1 MLTYSFRSLA
11 SKGFPSECSKSVC
24 MATCTQ
30 NTPNLQCWF
39 LKRRLTNTPRRHRL
53 AGGQLSSLYPP
64 SSSSSSFGPASV
76 MMCSSAR
83 PAYSRTPLR
92 SSVHCPSISLF
103 VNLMFIQFVCD
114 NLSVLIFST
123 MNRQTCLL
131 LKKGWSSAARMPALV
146 DSSSLAL
153 SHPRTPPPSQWPAL
167 ATLSPLAK
175 FQLVWRR
182 FCEMLCCLVC
192 LKCRRY
198 KYRFALS
205 IKIKL
210 PIVFSDTVDTLTTT
224 VAVWTRPSSTGS
236 LAHIVRGACTGS
248 NRCRNGRESGV
259 RVQAWGKPLEGTKP
273 CAQALTIHY
282 DRNCKWCFIIIST
295 PKYSLIFRT
304 EWYGESYTL
313 VRNFNPLTK
322 ASCNIPGTWSICTP
336 TYISSLPQQLMLTKN
351 VH

>member
-1 MLTYSFRSLA
+1 
-11 SKGFPSECSKSVC
+11 
-24 MATCTQ
+24 
-30 NTPNLQCWF
+30 
-39 LKRRLTNTPRRHRL
+39 
-53 AGGQLSSLYPP
+53 
-64 SSSSSSFGPASV
+64 

-123 MNRQTCLL
+123 MNRQTCLV

-182 FCEMLCCLVC
+182 FCEMLCCLPPPSIVRNTCLCCLVC

-224 VAVWTRPSSTGS
+224 VAV
-236 LAHIVRGACTGS
+236 
-248 NRCRNGRESGV
+248 
-259 RVQAWGKPLEGTKP
+259 
-273 CAQALTIHY
+273 
-282 DRNCKWCFIIIST
+282 
-295 PKYSLIFRT
+295 
-304 EWYGESYTL
+304 
-313 VRNFNPLTK
+313 
-322 ASCNIPGTWSICTP
+322 
-336 TYISSLPQQLMLTKN
+336 
-351 VH
+351 